1 MASAKHHK
9 GSIGFVMA
17 RIKDLELLNSMRAC
31 LQQLESV
38 KLLNPAD
45 LELVYFRRTLR
56 HKIAVLQERD
66 LGQEDFETAA
76 EAEGEELFD
85 ASFV

>member
-1 MASAKHHK
+1 
-9 GSIGFVMA
+9 MA
-17 RIKDLELLNSMRAC
+17 RIKDLELLNSMRVC

-66 LGQEDFETAA
+66 LGQEDFEPAA
-76 EAEGEELFD
+76 EADGEELFD

>member
-1 MASAKHHK
+1 MAGAPHHRD
-9 GSIGFVMA
+9 SIGFVMA
-17 RIKDLELLNSMRAC
+17 RVKDLELLNSMRAC

-66 LGQEDFETAA
+66 LSHEDFETAA
-76 EAEGEELFD
+76 EVEGEEMFD
-85 ASFV
+85 ATFV